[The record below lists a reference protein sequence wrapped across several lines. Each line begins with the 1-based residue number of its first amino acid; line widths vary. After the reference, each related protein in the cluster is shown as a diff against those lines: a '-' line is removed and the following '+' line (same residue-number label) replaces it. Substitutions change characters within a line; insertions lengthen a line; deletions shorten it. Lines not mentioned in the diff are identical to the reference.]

1 MGILWLD
8 DLGTRPCSSADR
20 FYLAM
25 PPYPLEFGLPC
36 PCCEPSHRTIGD
48 VRTAR
53 WTTKAVILRPNSLTF
68 QYNDTIFKVFT
79 PKPGNWV
86 TKDKK
91 KKKTHL
97 ILKPYDFVLSGRYR
111 AVLSHIQPA
120 SLENGERVQEA
131 GTATWAIPP
140 DRWLHVEAGLSRT
153 PWPKH
158 THSLHDAHTF
168 AGI

>member
-1 MGILWLD
+1 M
-8 DLGTRPCSSADR
+8 TPFSKFS
-20 FYLAM
+20 
-25 PPYPLEFGLPC
+25 PPNQVTGLQK
-36 PCCEPSHRTIGD
+36 
-48 VRTAR
+48 
-53 WTTKAVILRPNSLTF
+53 TKR
-68 QYNDTIFKVFT
+68 
-79 PKPGNWV
+79 
-86 TKDKK
+86 